1 MYLDGYKRMNGMGL
15 AITMPS
21 LALRNGTAIRT
32 FAPAP
37 IPSVNK
43 PVVSIFPTPIATKP
57 IVYAQPVQP
66 PVQRILPVGP
76 VYGGTFNYGG
86 PGTRVPPILPARPPT
101 PPPVIAPPVSAN
113 AGSPVPA
120 GYPTS
125 QIFVNTDGSFWQYSS
140 TLAKWMNVGT
150 PYNTGASATPPA
162 PPPSSSGASS
172 AAPTGTTAPAPV
184 NVSIAP
190 AANSYQEI
198 FDWLQEDTLSSSIGF
213 AGIPN
218 WIVAGGGA
226 LLLYKVTSGGKR

>member
-1 MYLDGYKRMNGMGL
+1 MYLDGYKRMNGGMGL
-15 AITMPS
+15 AISMP
-21 LALRNGTAIRT
+21 ANGYRTGTAIRT

-37 IPSVNK
+37 IPTVNK
-43 PVVSIFPTPIATKP
+43 PVVSIPTPVATKP

-66 PVQRILPVGP
+66 Q
-76 VYGGTFNYGG
+76 
-86 PGTRVPPILPARPPT
+86 PGTRVPPILPAPRPM
-101 PPPVIAPPVSAN
+101 PPVVAPLPVNSN
-113 AGSPVPA
+113 VGSPVPS

-140 TLAKWMNVGT
+140 TMAKWMNVGT
-150 PYNTGASATPPA
+150 PYNTGATATSPA

-172 AAPTGTTAPAPV
+172 AAPTGTTAPPPV

-198 FDWLQEDTLSSSIGF
+198 FDWLQQDTLSSSIGF

>member
-15 AITMPS
+15 AISMPS

-37 IPSVNK
+37 IPTVNK
-43 PVVSIFPTPIATKP
+43 PVVSTPTPVTTRP
-57 IVYAQPVQP
+57 IVYLPPAPQPVRTFP
-66 PVQRILPVGP
+66 P
-76 VYGGTFNYGG
+76 VYGTG
-86 PGTRVPPILPARPPT
+86 PRIPPILPAPRPT
-101 PPPVIAPPVSAN
+101 PPPVTAPPVN
-113 AGSPVPA
+113 TGAGGTPVPA

-140 TLAKWMNVGT
+140 AQARWMNVGT

-162 PPPSSSGASS
+162 PPPSSSGAST
-172 AAPTGTTAPAPV
+172 AAPTGTTAPPP
-184 NVSIAP
+184 VSISLAP
-190 AANSYQEI
+190 AASGYQDI
-198 FDWLQEDTLSSSIGF
+198 FNWLQEDTLLSSLGF

-226 LLLYKVTSGGKR
+226 LLLYKVTSGGGKR